1 MPPWAPFWSPDLSVS
16 SLRVGVYVDAENV
29 RYNGGY
35 AMRYDV
41 LRRFAARGDENIATQ
56 LIRLNTYMAVDG
68 QRTRVDSDYRDRIR
82 AYQQAV
88 RDLGWKIIEKPVR
101 WFTDEEGNAVAKA
114 NADLDLAVDVMLQSE
129 RLDQVLLLTGDG
141 DFLQVVRALQN
152 RGCRVEVLGFRNV
165 SQQLQHEADA
175 FYSGYLI
182 PGLLPARGDGKVQ
195 WGDFG
200 SRVRGICS
208 RWEAERGFGFIRF
221 QRELSARLWV
231 TDTRQDDSP
240 YSSAF
245 VHISDLPRELDVSD
259 LPSRDIVLEF
269 DLESSEMERG
279 GFVAK
284 RCTVVYRYDG
294 KYNAAPRLDHRE
306 MELLPAKVRSEEP
319 EEPEENSQPAG
330 SLVAVSATED

>member
-1 MPPWAPFWSPDLSVS
+1 LTAS

-29 RYNGGY
+29 RFNGGY
-35 AMRYDV
+35 SMRYDV
-41 LRRFAARGDENIATQ
+41 LRRFAARGDGRNASQ

-68 QRTRVDSDYRDRIR
+68 QRNRTDRDYHDRIR
-82 AYQQAV
+82 SYQQAV

-129 RLDQVLLLTGDG
+129 RLDQVLLVTGDG

-165 SQQLQHEADA
+165 SVALQHEADA
-175 FYSGYLI
+175 FYSGFLV
-182 PGLLPARGDGKVQ
+182 PGLLPVRGDGRLP
-195 WGDFG
+195 WGEIG

-208 RWEAERGFGFIRF
+208 RWELERGFGFVRF
-221 QRELSARLWV
+221 QRQLSGQLWV

-245 VHISDLPRELDVSD
+245 VHVTDLPRELDVAD

-294 KYNAAPRLDHRE
+294 KYNAAPRLDQRE
-306 MELLPAKVRSEEP
+306 MELLPAAYTGVDGEMEEVEERGKP
-319 EEPEENSQPAG
+319 E
-330 SLVAVSATED
+330 D

>member
-1 MPPWAPFWSPDLSVS
+1 MADSA
-16 SLRVGVYVDAENV
+16 LRVGVYVDAENV

-35 AMRYDV
+35 SMRYDV
-41 LRRFAARGDENIATQ
+41 LRRFAARGDGRSASQ

-68 QRTRVDSDYRDRIR
+68 QRNRTDRDYHDRIR
-82 AYQQAV
+82 SYQQAV

-101 WFTDEEGNAVAKA
+101 WFTDDEGNAVAKA

-129 RLDQVLLLTGDG
+129 RLDQVLLVTGDG

-165 SQQLQHEADA
+165 SVALQHEADA
-175 FYSGYLI
+175 FYSGFLV
-182 PGLLPARGDGKVQ
+182 PGLLPVRGDGRLP
-195 WGDFG
+195 WGEIG

-208 RWEAERGFGFIRF
+208 RWELERGFGFVRF
-221 QRELSARLWV
+221 QRQLSGQLWV

-245 VHISDLPRELDVSD
+245 VHVTDLPRELDVAD

-294 KYNAAPRLDHRE
+294 KYNAQQRLDQRE
-306 MELLPAKVRSEEP
+306 MELLPAVYPSLEEEGIQEVEERSKP
-319 EEPEENSQPAG
+319 
-330 SLVAVSATED
+330 DD

>member
-1 MPPWAPFWSPDLSVS
+1 MTDS
-16 SLRVGVYVDAENV
+16 SLRIGVYVDAENV

-41 LRRFAARGDENIATQ
+41 LRRFAARGDGRAAGQ

-68 QRTRVDSDYRDRIR
+68 QRTRVDSEYRDRIR

-101 WFTDEEGNAVAKA
+101 WFTDDEGNAIAKA

-129 RLDQVLLLTGDG
+129 RLDQVLLVTGDG

-165 SQQLQHEADA
+165 SLHLQHEADA

-182 PGLLPARGDGKVQ
+182 PGLLPVRGDGKVS
-195 WGDFG
+195 WGEFG

-208 RWEAERGFGFIRF
+208 RWEVDRGFGFIRF
-221 QRELSARLWV
+221 QRELSSHLWV
-231 TDTRQDDSP
+231 TDTRQGDSP
-240 YSSAF
+240 YGSAF
-245 VHISDLPRELDVSD
+245 VHISDLPRELDVGD

-269 DLESSEMERG
+269 DLEPSEMERG

-294 KYNAAPRLDHRE
+294 KYAATPRVDHRE
-306 MELLPAKVRSEEP
+306 LELLPVAKNHVSAEKSED
-319 EEPEENSQPAG
+319 AG
-330 SLVAVSATED
+330 SIVEPSTAD

>member
-1 MPPWAPFWSPDLSVS
+1 
-16 SLRVGVYVDAENV
+16 LRVGVYVDAENV

-35 AMRYDV
+35 SMRYDV
-41 LRRFAARGDENIATQ
+41 LRRFAARGDGRSASQ

-68 QRTRVDSDYRDRIR
+68 QRNRTDRDYHDRIR
-82 AYQQAV
+82 SYQQAV

-101 WFTDEEGNAVAKA
+101 WFTDDEGNAVAKA

-129 RLDQVLLLTGDG
+129 RLDQVLLVTGDG

-165 SQQLQHEADA
+165 SVALQHEADA
-175 FYSGYLI
+175 FYSGFLV
-182 PGLLPARGDGKVQ
+182 PGLLPVRGDGRLP
-195 WGDFG
+195 WGEIG

-208 RWEAERGFGFIRF
+208 RWELERGFGFVRF
-221 QRELSARLWV
+221 QRQLSGQLWV

-245 VHISDLPRELDVSD
+245 VHVTDLPRELDVAD

-294 KYNAAPRLDHRE
+294 KYNAQQRLDQRE
-306 MELLPAKVRSEEP
+306 MELLPAVYPSLEEEVIQEVEGRSKP
-319 EEPEENSQPAG
+319 E
-330 SLVAVSATED
+330 D

>member
-1 MPPWAPFWSPDLSVS
+1 
-16 SLRVGVYVDAENV
+16 LRVGVYVDAENV

-35 AMRYDV
+35 SMRYDV
-41 LRRFAARGDENIATQ
+41 LRRFAARGDGRSASQ

-68 QRTRVDSDYRDRIR
+68 QRNRTDRNYHDRIR
-82 AYQQAV
+82 SYQQAV

-101 WFTDEEGNAVAKA
+101 WFTDDEGNAVAKA

-129 RLDQVLLLTGDG
+129 RLDQVLLVTGDG

-165 SQQLQHEADA
+165 SVALQHEADA
-175 FYSGYLI
+175 FYSGFLV
-182 PGLLPARGDGKVQ
+182 PGLLPVRGDGRLP
-195 WGDFG
+195 WGEIG

-208 RWEAERGFGFIRF
+208 RWELERGFGFVRF
-221 QRELSARLWV
+221 QRQLSGQLWV

-245 VHISDLPRELDVSD
+245 VHVTDLPRELDVAD

-294 KYNAAPRLDHRE
+294 KYNAQQRLDQRE
-306 MELLPAKVRSEEP
+306 MELLPAVYPSLEEEVIQEVEGRSKP
-319 EEPEENSQPAG
+319 E
-330 SLVAVSATED
+330 D

>member
-1 MPPWAPFWSPDLSVS
+1 MTAS

-29 RYNGGY
+29 RFNGGY
-35 AMRYDV
+35 SMRYDV
-41 LRRFAARGDENIATQ
+41 LRRFAARGDGRNASQ

-68 QRTRVDSDYRDRIR
+68 QRNRTDRDYHDRIR
-82 AYQQAV
+82 SYQQAV

-129 RLDQVLLLTGDG
+129 RLDQVLLVTGDG

-165 SQQLQHEADA
+165 SVALQHEADA
-175 FYSGYLI
+175 FYSGFLV
-182 PGLLPARGDGKVQ
+182 PGLLPVRGDGRLP
-195 WGDFG
+195 WGEIG

-208 RWEAERGFGFIRF
+208 RWELERGFGFVRF
-221 QRELSARLWV
+221 QRQLSGQLWV

-245 VHISDLPRELDVSD
+245 VHVTDLPRELDVAD

-294 KYNAAPRLDHRE
+294 KYNAAPRLDQRE
-306 MELLPAKVRSEEP
+306 MELLPAAYTGVDGEMEEVEERGKP
-319 EEPEENSQPAG
+319 E
-330 SLVAVSATED
+330 D

>member
-1 MPPWAPFWSPDLSVS
+1 MAES
-16 SLRVGVYVDAENV
+16 SLRIGVYVDAENV

-35 AMRYDV
+35 SMRYDV
-41 LRRFAARGDENIATQ
+41 LRRFAARGDGHMVGQI
-56 LIRLNTYMAVDG
+56 IRLNTYMAVDG
-68 QRTRVDSDYRDRIR
+68 QRNRVDSDYRDRIR

-101 WFTDEEGNAVAKA
+101 WFTDDEGNAVAKA

-129 RLDQVLLLTGDG
+129 RLDQVLLVTGDG

-165 SQQLQHEADA
+165 SLDLQHEADA

-182 PGLLPARGDGKVQ
+182 PGLLPARGDGKVA
-195 WGDFG
+195 WGEFG

-208 RWEAERGFGFIRF
+208 RWEADRGFGFIRF
-221 QRELSARLWV
+221 QREVSGHLWV

-245 VHISDLPRELDVSD
+245 VHISDLPRELDVGD

-269 DLESSEMERG
+269 DLEPSEMERG

-284 RCTVVYRYDG
+284 RCMVVYRYDG

-306 MELLPAKVRSEEP
+306 MELLPAAS
-319 EEPEENSQPAG
+319 SA
-330 SLVAVSATED
+330 ATEEAEEITSVEEAAE